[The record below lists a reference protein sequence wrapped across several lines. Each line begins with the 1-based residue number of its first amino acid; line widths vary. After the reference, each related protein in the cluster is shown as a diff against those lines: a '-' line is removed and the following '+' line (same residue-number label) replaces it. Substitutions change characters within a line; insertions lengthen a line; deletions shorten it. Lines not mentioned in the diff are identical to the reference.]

1 MRYCGGGSS
10 PRWRLATARE
20 RPCPDPRG
28 GLGEAIEGQAMARVK
43 VHEQRHRSGLAR
55 LDIHV
60 PGSRYRLPDDW
71 RVLLT
76 FLGSSGPLA
85 REELEWAL
93 PELGLPRERFGTGIP
108 LPSLRLGR
116 RRYERLVLVGVC
128 IRTPGGR
135 LEGSWD
141 GKGTLRTVYHGA
153 PGEAAS
159 LEGAL
164 KRVLR
169 LVRRGRP
176 LGTGTFRSRSHCLE
190 ALREAADVVRTR
202 GEVPTQERVAQV
214 LGEVGYIRPD
224 VDSLNTLRQ
233 WLKRWGIAW
242 SEVTGRP

>member
-1 MRYCGGGSS
+1 
-10 PRWRLATARE
+10 
-20 RPCPDPRG
+20 
-28 GLGEAIEGQAMARVK
+28 MARVK
-43 VHEQRHRSGLAR
+43 AHEQRHPGGLAR

-71 RVLLT
+71 QVLLT

-85 REELEWAL
+85 REELDQAL

-116 RRYERLVLVGVC
+116 RRYKRLVLVGVC
-128 IRTPGGR
+128 ILTPGGR
-135 LEGSWD
+135 VEGFWD
-141 GKGTLRTVYHGA
+141 GKGTLQAVHHGA

-159 LEGAL
+159 LERAL
-164 KRVLR
+164 RRVLG

-176 LGTGTFRSRSHCLE
+176 LGTGTFRSRSHCLK
-190 ALREAADVVRTR
+190 ALRAAADVVRAK

-214 LGEVGYIRPD
+214 LVEAEYIRHN
-224 VDSLNTLRQ
+224 VDSLNTLRR

-242 SEVTGRP
+242 PEVTGRP